1 MRKFVFAA
9 FLSATLSACAGSP
22 LAVRSSSPT
31 ELANVPEGEL
41 CRAYRFEGFWKGAD
55 QAHLKAEVQRRMLD
69 CPPTTYEEALTQ
81 ARLGDTGSMN
91 EVAWYHFRG
100 LGVPQD
106 YVEACRWFQTA
117 SDRGHLH
124 ATAGL
129 AVCHERGVGGKKGI
143 GEAVRL
149 HRLAA
154 EGGNALAQNQLGEM
168 YFKGAGVEKD
178 LVQALKWYSLAATVG
193 MGPGAAATRE
203 LAAKNRDGAMRLVTS
218 EQRAEAQRLAVEWRA
233 TRPEAVAVAMGEAR
247 PARPVVAA
255 PSAQS
260 VTARTAFTFQK
271 GAHRPDDV
279 AVIIGN
285 SEYAGRA
292 KDIPPVPP
300 AANDAAAMKRYAVE
314 ALGVEEG
321 NVIFVSDATGTQ
333 LAEVFGTERDHRGKL
348 FDWTRPGRSRVFVYY
363 SGHGAPAGADGRAV
377 LVPSDAS
384 ASQLSLSGYPLDLLY
399 ANLAKVPAESVSVVL
414 EACFSGISPAGT
426 VVPNASPVNLRAKI
440 PQVPANM
447 TVITA
452 GAADQM
458 ASWEQDRSHGLFTK
472 HFLLGQGGEAD
483 KAPYGNG
490 DGSVGLDELRRYLD
504 DKVTYLARRYYGRE
518 QTVQIVKG
526 ASR

>member
-1 MRKFVFAA
+1 MRAA
-9 FLSATLSACAGSP
+9 IIAVILSATLTACAGSP
-22 LAVRSSSPT
+22 LAVRTSSPT
-31 ELANVPEGEL
+31 ELANVPEAEL
-41 CRAYRFEGFWKGAD
+41 CRAYRFDGFWKGAD
-55 QAHLKAEVQRRMLD
+55 QANLKAEVRRRMLD
-69 CPPTTYEEALTQ
+69 CPPATYEEALTQ
-81 ARLGDTGSMN
+81 ARLGDVGSMN
-91 EVAWYHFRG
+91 EVGWYHFRG

-154 EGGNALAQNQLGEM
+154 EGGNALALNQLGEM
-168 YFKGAGVEKD
+168 YFKGTGVEKD
-178 LVQALKWYSLAATVG
+178 LVQALKWYSLAATGG

-203 LAAKNRDGAMRLVTS
+203 LAAKNREGAMRLVTS
-218 EQRAEAQRLAVEWRA
+218 EQRAEAQRLAAAWTA
-233 TRPEAVAVAMGEAR
+233 TRPDAVAMDEAR

-255 PSAQS
+255 PSIPP
-260 VTARTAFTFQK
+260 VTSRTTFTFPK
-271 GAHRPDDV
+271 AAPRPDDV

-292 KDIPPVPP
+292 KDIPPIPP
-300 AANDAAAMKRYAVE
+300 AANDAAAMKRYATE
-314 ALGVEEG
+314 ALGIEEA
-321 NVIFVSDATGTQ
+321 NVIYVSDATGSQ

-348 FDWTRPGRSRVFVYY
+348 FNWTKAGRSRVFVYY
-363 SGHGAPAGADGRAV
+363 SGHGAPAGSDGRAV

-426 VVPNASPVNLRAKI
+426 VVPNASPVNIRAKI

-447 TVITA
+447 MVITA

-458 ASWEQDRSHGLFTK
+458 ASWEHDRSHGLFTK

-490 DGSVGLDELRRYLD
+490 DGTVGLDELRRYLD

-518 QTVQIVKG
+518 QNVQIVKG
-526 ASR
+526 GGR